1 MKTIVAD
8 TSALIRLYLPDGPL
22 PEDFEKHIDSA
33 WQGETIIFI
42 PEIALAETAQV
53 IWKKQQAGVL
63 AEDEADEVLSAFLD
77 LPLEIVGHR
86 DLLTDALSLARFNNL
101 TVYDGL
107 FLALAIKFK
116 AELITADK
124 KLHNT
129 FKNLAKS

>member
-22 PEDFEKHIDSA
+22 PEDFENHIDSA

-42 PEIALAETAQV
+42 PEIALAEAAQV

-63 AEDEADEVLSAFLD
+63 KENEADEVLSAFLD
-77 LPLEIVGHR
+77 LPLEVVGHR
-86 DLLTDALSLARFNNL
+86 DLLIDALSLARLNDL

-107 FLALAIKFK
+107 FLALAIKLR

-124 KLHNT
+124 KLNNT
-129 FKNLAKS
+129 FNNLSKS

>member
-8 TSALIRLYLPDGPL
+8 TSALIRLYLPDGPI
-22 PEDFEKHIDSA
+22 PDNFESHIDSA
-33 WQGETIIFI
+33 WQGETIVLI

-53 IWKKQQAGVL
+53 LWKKQQAGVL
-63 AEDEADEVLSAFLD
+63 SEDEADEVLSTFLD

-86 DLLTDALSLARFNNL
+86 DLLTDAFSLARLNNL

-124 KLHNT
+124 KLYST
-129 FKNLAKS
+129 FKNLSS